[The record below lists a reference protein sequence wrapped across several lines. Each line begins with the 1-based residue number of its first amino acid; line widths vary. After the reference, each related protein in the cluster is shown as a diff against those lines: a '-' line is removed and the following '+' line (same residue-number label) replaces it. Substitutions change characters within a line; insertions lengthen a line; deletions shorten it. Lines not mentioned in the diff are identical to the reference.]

1 MSWPEHVPARL
12 AGRGRSGP
20 HPYRYRSERGCPSA
34 VTGSTVRKMLRHAHR
49 HGRSLTVLGTG
60 LVAGAVL
67 VGCATDP
74 TRTAPAAATSS
85 ASSPTPT
92 ASNDLAAG
100 LLPADAFGEGADVE
114 TLPFDGVA
122 GLDHWGH
129 GGPWGHDDGS
139 VTP

>member
-34 VTGSTVRKMLRHAHR
+34 VTGSTVPKMLRHAHR

-67 VGCATDP
+67 VGCGTDP
-74 TRTAPAAATSS
+74 TPTAPAAATSP
-85 ASSPTPT
+85 AGAPPPPT
-92 ASNDLAAG
+92 APSDLAAG
-100 LLPADAFGEGADVE
+100 LLPAEAFGEGADVD
-114 TLPFDGVA
+114 TLPFDGV
-122 GLDHWGH
+122 
-129 GGPWGHDDGS
+129 P
-139 VTP
+139 